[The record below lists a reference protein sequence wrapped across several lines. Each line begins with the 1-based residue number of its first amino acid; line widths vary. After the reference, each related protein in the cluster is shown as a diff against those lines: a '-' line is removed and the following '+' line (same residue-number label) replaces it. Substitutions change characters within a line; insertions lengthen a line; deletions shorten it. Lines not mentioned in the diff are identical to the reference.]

1 MMKRLDSRMFEPV
14 HKIWK
19 AAFYAGESDDW
30 LPYAEDLVRKWETQS
45 CEEVKLS
52 GFDLAIA
59 SMLLE
64 DDLLPASAR
73 VAFSRLMLEV
83 VREAKDKKLTL
94 KCLGIKT
101 PKPGRKTT
109 DLRETGYR
117 LCKVYQLI
125 NEEGYSPSSA
135 YEMIAKE
142 CFKSTETIRREYERA
157 MKKRKELNA
166 GKSKGDFPGDV
177 IT

>member
-1 MMKRLDSRMFEPV
+1 MSGMFSEK
-14 HKIWK
+14 HAIFKF
-19 AAFYAGESDDW
+19 ANYACELDDW

-45 CEEVKLS
+45 CEEVKLT

-83 VREAKDKKLTL
+83 VSEVKDKKLTL

-101 PKPGRKTT
+101 PKAGRKKT

-117 LCKVYQLI
+117 LCKVYRLI
-125 NEEGYSPSSA
+125 NKEGYSPSSA

-157 MKKRKELNA
+157 MKKRKELNT